1 MTANRSDGTTFLPLL
16 QSTQAYLQSLLRR
29 QAPDSLLA
37 ESWEEFYRVYD
48 GLIRRYAIARG
59 MRHADVD
66 DCVQEVWSAVALKLV
81 DFQRPENRPGLRS
94 WLYTLVRS
102 KATDLIRRKG
112 RQAAHRFGGDSQS
125 FAEPRGNEPDP
136 AELCQRQWEDAMLQ
150 TAVEELRKD
159 VSELNHRVLVMRLLE
174 GHGVAEVAAELS
186 ITLAQVRYRQHRT
199 LKKLRA
205 RLAVYQGKHFGEGP
219 SA

>member
-1 MTANRSDGTTFLPLL
+1 MTARQPDGTTYLPLL
-16 QSTQAYLQSLLRR
+16 QDTQAYLQSLLRR
-29 QAPDSLLA
+29 QAVDSVLA

-48 GLIRRYAIARG
+48 ALIRRFAVARG

-66 DCVQEVWSAVALKLV
+66 DCVQEVWGAVAMKLV

-112 RQAAHRFGGDSQS
+112 RQAARRFGGDSQS

-136 AELCQRQWEDAMLQ
+136 AELCQQQWENAMLQ
-150 TAVEELRKD
+150 TAVEELRAD
-159 VSELNHRVLVMRLLE
+159 VSELNYRVLKMRLLE
-174 GHGVAEVAAELS
+174 GHGVPEVAAALD

-205 RLAVYQGKHFGEGP
+205 RLAVYTGKPFGED
-219 SA
+219 SS